1 MARLRS
7 RYFFARFSTVTIM
20 NIKVLVVNLMNPS
33 NSKYID
39 MDKFTSEMWGRRMSQ
54 TMLVLVSDT
63 VRRVVDIKIGDVVEL
78 EKYVTSQMEEMCQN

>member
-20 NIKVLVVNLMNPS
+20 DIKVLVVNLMNQS

-78 EKYVTSQMEEMCQN
+78 EKYVISQMEEMCQN